1 MAHLRNGLCLARSA
15 GECSCP
21 SARADCFSTGAYTHE
36 GEYDECCCPEVSA
49 VLVNRERLASTLS
62 GWLQPAD
69 VEDLIQEACIRA
81 LTSPVEFR
89 GRASTFA
96 WLRRLL
102 RNLAI
107 DHIRHEG
114 AEARAR
120 AGFARD
126 RLARGLATS
135 ELVDTRASS
144 EALALLDEIEPAYA
158 DVVRRVDLEEAS
170 IDDVA
175 SELGLTKGNVRV
187 RLHRARAKLRER
199 WSERGGS

>member
-1 MAHLRNGLCLARSA
+1 MAHLQNGLCLALTA
-15 GECSCP
+15 GECSCG
-21 SARADCFSTGAYTHE
+21 SGQADCFITGAYAH
-36 GEYDECCCPEVSA
+36 GRKYDERCCPDVGRL
-49 VLVNRERLASTLS
+49 LVDRERLASTLS

-69 VEDLIQEACIRA
+69 VEDLVQEAFVRA
-81 LTSPVEFR
+81 LTRPMEFR
-89 GRASTFA
+89 GSRSTFA

-126 RLARGLATS
+126 HSAQGLATS
-135 ELVDTRASS
+135 ELVDPRASR
-144 EALALLDEIEPAYA
+144 EALGLLDEIDPRYA
-158 DVVRRVDLEEAS
+158 HVVRRVDLEEAS
-170 IDDVA
+170 IEDVA

-199 WSERGGS
+199 WIQQSGS